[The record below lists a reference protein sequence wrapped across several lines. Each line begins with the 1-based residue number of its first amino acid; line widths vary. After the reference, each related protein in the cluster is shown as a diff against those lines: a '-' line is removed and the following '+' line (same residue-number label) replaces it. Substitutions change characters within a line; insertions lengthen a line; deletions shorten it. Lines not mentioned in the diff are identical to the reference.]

1 MGGGSWKRDGK
12 REFYEGPILQT
23 ALLKW
28 VMRHGKRFLAGKK
41 VQVALGSVCRQCGDC
56 QGCAALCAHRVP
68 VARRV
73 DELRAMLG

>member
-28 VMRHGKRFLAGKK
+28 AMRHEKRFLAGKK

-56 QGCAALCAHRVP
+56 QPTCPAGVNVPELMRAH
-68 VARRV
+68 
-73 DELRAMLG
+73 M